1 MEKFARPETLSL
13 LHAWVAEAQVAP
25 WQRVAEKTVEGM
37 KVPRGDGMIKRMSFP
52 RGRHGFSKAEIM
64 IVIVIMGLSLAIV
77 APKLS
82 GVVGVS
88 AIDGALNQVSGD
100 LQFARLLAI
109 KNGWPV
115 SLATTTDGTY
125 TIVEDPTGANRTLKT
140 VALRRDYPGISL
152 TAANITYDSRG
163 MVTSGDAEV
172 TASRQ
177 GRSGTLRVTGV
188 GRINRD

>member
-1 MEKFARPETLSL
+1 
-13 LHAWVAEAQVAP
+13 
-25 WQRVAEKTVEGM
+25 M
-37 KVPRGDGMIKRMSFP
+37 KVPPGGGMTKRISLP
-52 RGRHGFSKAEIM
+52 RGRRGFSMAEIM
-64 IVIVIMGLSLAIV
+64 IVIVIMGISLAIV

-88 AIDGALNQVSGD
+88 AIDGALNRVSGD

-115 SLATTTDGTY
+115 RLATTAAGTY

-140 VALRRDYPGISL
+140 VVLRRDYPGVTL
-152 TAANITYDSRG
+152 TATNITFDSRG
-163 MVTSGDAEV
+163 MVTSGDAAV

-177 GRSGTLRVTGV
+177 GRSATLRVTGV